1 MAVLI
6 TGGAGYIGSVFVEL
20 MRRENERVVVLDNLD
35 RGHRAAVDPGVP
47 FFEGSVGDRGLV
59 MRLVREHEVDACVH
73 FAALAYVGESVENP
87 ARYYANNVGEGLALL
102 GALLDAGVKRFVFSS
117 TCATYGEARRVP
129 ISEDHPQWPT
139 SPYGWTKFTVERAL
153 ESYDR
158 AYGMRYVAL
167 RYFNAAGAT
176 EKHGEQHEP
185 ETHLIPNVLA
195 AAAGRAECVRIFG
208 SDYPTPDGTAIRDY
222 IHVED
227 LCGAHV
233 LALRYLRD
241 GGASQF
247 LNLGTGRGHSVR
259 EVIETARRV
268 TGRPIATRLEGRR
281 PGDPPRLIAQAD
293 KARAVL
299 GWRPRYDDLETI
311 IRSAWRWQEA
321 HPNGYDGSR

>member
-1 MAVLI
+1 MSCKAGLLFKAARKSGTRVRIFADRFCHGLRPVAVALTVAFTSLAHAAYADPI
-6 TGGAGYIGSVFVEL
+6 
-20 MRRENERVVVLDNLD
+20 
-35 RGHRAAVDPGVP
+35 RGEATLTPQSNYA
-47 FFEGSVGDRGLV
+47 
-59 MRLVREHEVDACVH
+59 RLVLQFEEDVPTEVTVAGSILVIQFRKQVAVPIDLLSE
-73 FAALAYVGESVENP
+73 AAPAYVGSV
-87 ARYYANNVGEGLALL
+87 
-102 GALLDAGVKRFVFSS
+102 
-117 TCATYGEARRVP
+117 RR
-129 ISEDHPQWPT
+129 D
-139 SPYGWTKFTVERAL
+139 
-153 ESYDR
+153 
-158 AYGMRYVAL
+158 
-167 RYFNAAGAT
+167 
-176 EKHGEQHEP
+176 
-185 ETHLIPNVLA
+185 
-195 AAAGRAECVRIFG
+195 
-208 SDYPTPDGTAIRDY
+208 PDGTAIRDY